1 MKNLLFVGAA
11 CAALTLANWS
21 CQNTNNAA
29 TQADTLTLSGLNPID
44 FKTDSTQLYAL
55 RNDSGMEVCFTNF
68 GGRIVSVMVP
78 DRNGKMTDVCLGH
91 SNIADYVKYGMQ
103 GCNFGALIGPYANR
117 IARGQFTLDSI
128 FYQLT
133 VNNNGNTLHG
143 GGNIA
148 FHNRIWTAKQI
159 DDRHLQFNTVA
170 PHGEDGF
177 PGNLAVQVPYELGN
191 DNSLHIYYE
200 ATTNK
205 PTVVNL
211 TNHNYWNLNSSH
223 AANVLNHEVVL
234 DADKYTAID
243 SNIVVTGKIERVA
256 NTPLD
261 FRKSHAVGERIND
274 CKNTQMKY
282 GKGYDHNFIIN
293 DWNDSIKFFGSA
305 YSPETG
311 IEMLMFTTE
320 PGVQFYSANFLDG
333 SIVGKNGIK
342 YPRNSALVFET
353 QHFPDSPNQ
362 PTWPSTVLRPG
373 QTYKSHTA
381 FKFATRPLPVQ
392 PMQPAFNEG
401 QITQ

>member
-1 MKNLLFVGAA
+1 
-11 CAALTLANWS
+11 
-21 CQNTNNAA
+21 
-29 TQADTLTLSGLNPID
+29 
-44 FKTDSTQLYAL
+44 
-55 RNDSGMEVCFTNF
+55 
-68 GGRIVSVMVP
+68 
-78 DRNGKMTDVCLGH
+78 
-91 SNIADYVKYGMQ
+91 
-103 GCNFGALIGPYANR
+103 
-117 IARGQFTLDSI
+117 
-128 FYQLT
+128 
-133 VNNNGNTLHG
+133 
-143 GGNIA
+143 
-148 FHNRIWTAKQI
+148 
-159 DDRHLQFNTVA
+159 
-170 PHGEDGF
+170 
-177 PGNLAVQVPYELGN
+177 
-191 DNSLHIYYE
+191 
-200 ATTNK
+200 
-205 PTVVNL
+205 
-211 TNHNYWNLNSSH
+211 
-223 AANVLNHEVVL
+223 
-234 DADKYTAID
+234 
-243 SNIVVTGKIERVA
+243 
-256 NTPLD
+256 
-261 FRKSHAVGERIND
+261 
-274 CKNTQMKY
+274 TQMKY